1 MKKIILGL
9 VSVILLVVLAACG
22 NSEAGKDK
30 EKETTLVI
38 GASNV
43 PHAEILEKAKPILE
57 KEGVKLDIKKYQDY
71 ILPNKNLADGEIDA
85 NYFQHIP
92 FLDLSNKENKT
103 DLVNAG
109 KIHIEPFGIYS
120 SKYKSVGDVK
130 EGSTILISN
139 NVAEHGRILML
150 LEKKGLVKI
159 KDSVNNKVNATL
171 KDIDNVKKLKFL
183 NQIDPGLLAKA
194 YQNDEADLYAINTN
208 YALDAGLKPKDDAL
222 ILEDS
227 DSPYANII
235 AVKKEDENKPAIKK
249 LVKVLHSKEIQDF
262 ITEKYKGA
270 VLPVK

>member
-109 KIHIEPFGIYS
+109 KIHIESFGI
-120 SKYKSVGDVK
+120 D
-130 EGSTILISN
+130 
-139 NVAEHGRILML
+139 R
-150 LEKKGLVKI
+150 
-159 KDSVNNKVNATL
+159 
-171 KDIDNVKKLKFL
+171 
-183 NQIDPGLLAKA
+183 KA
-194 YQNDEADLYAINTN
+194 H
-208 YALDAGLKPKDDAL
+208 
-222 ILEDS
+222 
-227 DSPYANII
+227 
-235 AVKKEDENKPAIKK
+235 V
-249 LVKVLHSKEIQDF
+249 
-262 ITEKYKGA
+262 
-270 VLPVK
+270 

>member
-159 KDSVNNKVNATL
+159 KDSVDNKVNATL

-194 YQNDEADLYAINTN
+194 YQNDEADIYAINTN

-235 AVKKEDENKPAIKK
+235 AVRKEDENKPAIKK